1 MSFTRWMFAVLVAL
15 FFMIQLAA
23 ACGMSGLVGG
33 PRNPFELVLF
43 VVAIPFTPVVL
54 LADGLSRAIRR
65 SQRSRL
71 VHNRARISEL
81 HAQANTPELDE
92 FAVLS
97 YAMELVMLGDF
108 HAAYPYLTELLYP
121 TRPRADSAPRLEI
134 RHQVAARYLRMM
146 TNRSLQDPVEA
157 ALDAK
162 AALDLLAQSQD
173 NHGELPPRPANS
185 LDWLADGSPKARKEI
200 RITPRTLTV
209 AYCNLL
215 LNQALYG
222 PRSSEYPTSDDA
234 TATTSDASSSTSNDD
249 VVSLDASGFHETDEL
264 VISRSASE
272 PVSARDL
279 LAEAARMLDDLG
291 PILPTDTLDDRTEL
305 RLVRCAVTFYRCF
318 YEPSLGPNATDGG
331 AARTAALEEVLCIAA
346 EVIVDLDSAE
356 QPEVQTVA
364 EVFNRLH
371 LAQYRSQALGLR
383 ARSLALLRRY
393 DEAKAAQEAKLS
405 IQVMGFDGKMHPFS
419 EPVRINLRDDMQ
431 LAVPLRPPRD
441 IPGLRKSP
449 HEFEA
454 VRLLSPTWC
463 ETCTGF
469 IVSLRAARCTKCNW
483 TVHTECQ
490 SKAEKAKCWATP
502 KATNTTSSSIEDS
515 ESDDDDLSVS
525 VPDIDDDGGEQSSK
539 PQSGECQKLREA
551 VSRNDGPVKKVP
563 MPHRW
568 DANRQAPLVASHRH
582 TFKHVWFHKPTWCS
596 RCDKFVYSPVG
607 KQGYSC
613 TTCQFT
619 VHNKCAYHYSNSLT
633 ARIRG
638 CLSSFL
644 S

>member
-1 MSFTRWMFAVLVAL
+1 
-15 FFMIQLAA
+15 
-23 ACGMSGLVGG
+23 
-33 PRNPFELVLF
+33 
-43 VVAIPFTPVVL
+43 
-54 LADGLSRAIRR
+54 
-65 SQRSRL
+65 
-71 VHNRARISEL
+71 
-81 HAQANTPELDE
+81 
-92 FAVLS
+92 
-97 YAMELVMLGDF
+97 
-108 HAAYPYLTELLYP
+108 
-121 TRPRADSAPRLEI
+121 
-134 RHQVAARYLRMM
+134 
-146 TNRSLQDPVEA
+146 
-157 ALDAK
+157 
-162 AALDLLAQSQD
+162 
-173 NHGELPPRPANS
+173 
-185 LDWLADGSPKARKEI
+185 
-200 RITPRTLTV
+200 
-209 AYCNLL
+209 
-215 LNQALYG
+215 
-222 PRSSEYPTSDDA
+222 
-234 TATTSDASSSTSNDD
+234 
-249 VVSLDASGFHETDEL
+249 
-264 VISRSASE
+264 
-272 PVSARDL
+272 VSARDL